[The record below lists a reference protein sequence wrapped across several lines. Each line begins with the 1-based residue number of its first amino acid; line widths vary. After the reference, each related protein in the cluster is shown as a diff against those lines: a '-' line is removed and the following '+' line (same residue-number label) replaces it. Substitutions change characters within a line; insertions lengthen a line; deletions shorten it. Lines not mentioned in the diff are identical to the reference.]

1 MAAAENT
8 VVEDAVESSGEP
20 GSKLLRGQ
28 FSRPTLLFKG
38 RAPKFSPG
46 KIKKLS
52 FLSPWISHDKKDRII
67 SNN

>member
-8 VVEDAVESSGEP
+8 VVEDAVESSAEP

-28 FSRPTLLFKG
+28 FSRPTLLFKA

-46 KIKKLS
+46 KIKNLS
-52 FLSPWISHDKKDRII
+52 FLSS
-67 SNN
+67 